1 MNQLVVFRRVCTCFL
16 LLLLVLQ
23 FAVSPA
29 FAREDVGTRDALTDR
44 IEKYLADLKN
54 DENSMGMYAGIAVY
68 DLTDKTYLY
77 RHNAERN
84 YIPASNMKLF
94 TTVATLDKLG
104 PDYQWRTDVFLQ
116 GKVNADGVLAGD
128 LVLKGNGDPTLMP
141 ADLQRLAAAVK
152 EAGVKRIDGNLLLDE
167 SYFDDIRLGVSWMW
181 DDEPYGY
188 SAQLSALSV
197 HKNFVTIA
205 ISPGKAANTP
215 PTMAMEP
222 ATTYVKINNQVQTVA
237 GAETDITVERP
248 RGKNEILLTGTI
260 GVSAKPYEEDV
271 SLEDPALFVG
281 DIWKQQLL
289 AQGIGFSPSMQIK
302 KTSVT
307 SGVPFRTH
315 LSMPLGE
322 VVVELN
328 KQSDNFYAEMLLK
341 TLGATEKGAGSAE
354 AGSEAVADVMKRAG
368 IDTGFRQVDGSGLSR
383 FDLVTAEQIVKLLDF
398 AQQQTYGVELE
409 KSLPVAGVDGTLKN
423 RMLTTD
429 AEKNLMAKTG
439 SMGGVNSLSGYVTA
453 KNGHKLAFSILIN
466 GIYKSKYARD
476 LQDFVGTLLASYP
489 QITAPEGYV
498 PAREKVYPLSV
509 LLDPLFAQPQ
519 AVGVTAGVIVKSL
532 DKTKDAA
539 ILYEKDADALLTP
552 ASNLKLLTTATALS
566 QLGENYVYKTELYG
580 DAPVTKNGVQ
590 QGNLYL
596 KGYGDPTISTENALQ
611 VQEGVTIEKI
621 AAWIKQQGI
630 RQVTGN
636 LVLDESYFD
645 KERLGLGWAWD
656 DESYYYNPT
665 LGALALN
672 RGTVMVEYKPAKQA
686 GEAVTFNLLPKT
698 NYVTIVNESK
708 TVEAGQEN
716 TFAILRDRGTNT
728 IRLTGNLP
736 LDYPGDYERVP
747 VEEPA
752 KYAGTVL
759 QEAMASQGIQF
770 APGSQLIVQTVPPT
784 AVKWHEFTSLPL
796 KDIVAYLNKK
806 SDNFYAEMLL
816 KTIGAVKKGTG
827 SAAAGAEVVQETVA
841 SFGGKTNFDMVDGS
855 GLTRYNLISA
865 RHLASVLEGMAK
877 QASFAAF
884 DASLPIAGVDGTLKN
899 RLTDLA
905 AAKTIHAKTGSMT
918 GANSLSG
925 YLTTQSGER
934 LVVSIIMNGYVED
947 EDFFMELQDRIMSI
961 VAAYE

>member
-1 MNQLVVFRRVCTCFL
+1 
-16 LLLLVLQ
+16 
-23 FAVSPA
+23 
-29 FAREDVGTRDALTDR
+29 
-44 IEKYLADLKN
+44 LKN

-94 TTVATLDKLG
+94 TTVAALDKLG

-152 EAGVKRIDGNLLLDE
+152 EAGVKRIDGDLLLDE

-489 QITAPEGYV
+489 
-498 PAREKVYPLSV
+498 
-509 LLDPLFAQPQ
+509 
-519 AVGVTAGVIVKSL
+519 
-532 DKTKDAA
+532 
-539 ILYEKDADALLTP
+539 
-552 ASNLKLLTTATALS
+552 
-566 QLGENYVYKTELYG
+566 
-580 DAPVTKNGVQ
+580 
-590 QGNLYL
+590 
-596 KGYGDPTISTENALQ
+596 
-611 VQEGVTIEKI
+611 
-621 AAWIKQQGI
+621 
-630 RQVTGN
+630 
-636 LVLDESYFD
+636 
-645 KERLGLGWAWD
+645 
-656 DESYYYNPT
+656 
-665 LGALALN
+665 
-672 RGTVMVEYKPAKQA
+672 
-686 GEAVTFNLLPKT
+686 
-698 NYVTIVNESK
+698 
-708 TVEAGQEN
+708 
-716 TFAILRDRGTNT
+716 
-728 IRLTGNLP
+728 
-736 LDYPGDYERVP
+736 
-747 VEEPA
+747 
-752 KYAGTVL
+752 
-759 QEAMASQGIQF
+759 
-770 APGSQLIVQTVPPT
+770 
-784 AVKWHEFTSLPL
+784 
-796 KDIVAYLNKK
+796 
-806 SDNFYAEMLL
+806 
-816 KTIGAVKKGTG
+816 
-827 SAAAGAEVVQETVA
+827 
-841 SFGGKTNFDMVDGS
+841 
-855 GLTRYNLISA
+855 
-865 RHLASVLEGMAK
+865 
-877 QASFAAF
+877 
-884 DASLPIAGVDGTLKN
+884 
-899 RLTDLA
+899 
-905 AAKTIHAKTGSMT
+905 
-918 GANSLSG
+918 
-925 YLTTQSGER
+925 
-934 LVVSIIMNGYVED
+934 
-947 EDFFMELQDRIMSI
+947 
-961 VAAYE
+961 